1 MDSKKN
7 KTMIT
12 GIQLVEHLYSQ
23 GYCVE
28 EQREFGIKD
37 IGRSIKK
44 LIPKIKNKI
53 DETYA
58 NSPLGKWEI
67 NKRRG
72 SIRKSLSK
80 RNRLMK
86 EMIVNL
92 YSKIVKLN
100 LNFLINLR
108 IIKTFLLQKKL
119 LIMEILMYQ
128 LQRRKETL

>member
-12 GIQLVEHLYSQ
+12 GIQLVEHLCSQ
-23 GYCVE
+23 GYYIE

-86 EMIVNL
+86 EIERDD
-92 YSKIVKLN
+92 SKSIFQNSEIESKLLN
-100 LNFLINLR
+100 KSKDNKKLSYYRKNFL
-108 IIKTFLLQKKL
+108 
-119 LIMEILMYQ
+119 
-128 LQRRKETL
+128 